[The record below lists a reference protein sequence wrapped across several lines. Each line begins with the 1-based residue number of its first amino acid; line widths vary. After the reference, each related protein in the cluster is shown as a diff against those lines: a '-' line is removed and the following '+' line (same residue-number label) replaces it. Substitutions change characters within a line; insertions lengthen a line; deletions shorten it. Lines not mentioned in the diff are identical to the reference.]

1 MSLHATFIE
10 HTFVSILALYVTLEC
25 AVTILQ
31 TRAAEKSCGRV
42 PEGFEK
48 KLTLAGIRKAADYT
62 GELAQA
68 NLLLTVVGAGFALCM
83 TFGNGLNVFTAVIE
97 TIMGPGIPADWVL
110 ISLIVLLMLLKL
122 AQANLLLTVVGAG
135 FALCMTFGNGLNVF
149 TAVIETIM
157 GPGIP
162 ADWVLIS
169 LIVLL
174 MLLIELPFGWWARYR
189 VKERYGYMR
198 EPRMRWLSR
207 TLSEALWGWLVFMP
221 VSAALLT
228 IFEYAGGDWWKLAW
242 GVWLVYLLWRWKLSS
257 VYGVF
262 WKRRSRPYANAE
274 TREAVRESL
283 HRQGITMTEM
293 VVMTRPAS
301 WDHSNIVLSG
311 WGLRRRV
318 IVFAH
323 VAHQLRKDEIVA
335 LAAHEAAHVRH
346 FHGVLRL
353 LINVAVSYIFC
364 WLAGWGATH
373 VQFFEGFNYSPML
386 TLDMPGTHA
395 GSVCAVALVVF
406 PMLLYP
412 LSPLLNLA
420 ARLMQY
426 DADLHAARIA
436 GLDPMISALVK
447 LHKDTTTSLSPS
459 LVYSLFHYKRP
470 HPGMRVA
477 NLQRLKRLSAPGGRL
492 EHLFPKPAEPR
503 APEAD

>member
-68 NLLLTVVGAGFALCM
+68 NLLLTVAGAGFALFM

-110 ISLIVLLMLLKL
+110 I
-122 AQANLLLTVVGAG
+122 N
-135 FALCMTFGNGLNVF
+135 
-149 TAVIETIM
+149 
-157 GPGIP
+157 
-162 ADWVLIS
+162 

-262 WKRRSRPYANAE
+262 
-274 TREAVRESL
+274 
-283 HRQGITMTEM
+283 
-293 VVMTRPAS
+293 
-301 WDHSNIVLSG
+301 
-311 WGLRRRV
+311 
-318 IVFAH
+318 
-323 VAHQLRKDEIVA
+323 
-335 LAAHEAAHVRH
+335 
-346 FHGVLRL
+346 
-353 LINVAVSYIFC
+353 C

-395 GSVCAVALVVF
+395 GSVCAVALIVF

>member
-68 NLLLTVVGAGFALCM
+68 NLLLTVVGAGFAL
-83 TFGNGLNVFTAVIE
+83 F
-97 TIMGPGIPADWVL
+97 
-110 ISLIVLLMLLKL
+110 
-122 AQANLLLTVVGAG
+122 
-135 FALCMTFGNGLNVF
+135 MTFGNGLNVF

-274 TREAVRESL
+274 TR
-283 HRQGITMTEM
+283 
-293 VVMTRPAS
+293 
-301 WDHSNIVLSG
+301 
-311 WGLRRRV
+311 
-318 IVFAH
+318 
-323 VAHQLRKDEIVA
+323 
-335 LAAHEAAHVRH
+335 EAAHVRH

>member
-68 NLLLTVVGAGFALCM
+68 NLLLTVVGAGFALFM

-97 TIMGPGIPADWVL
+97 TIMGPGIPADW
-110 ISLIVLLMLLKL
+110 
-122 AQANLLLTVVGAG
+122 
-135 FALCMTFGNGLNVF
+135 
-149 TAVIETIM
+149 
-157 GPGIP
+157 
-162 ADWVLIS
+162 
-169 LIVLL
+169 
-174 MLLIELPFGWWARYR
+174 
-189 VKERYGYMR
+189 
-198 EPRMRWLSR
+198 
-207 TLSEALWGWLVFMP
+207 
-221 VSAALLT
+221 
-228 IFEYAGGDWWKLAW
+228 
-242 GVWLVYLLWRWKLSS
+242 
-257 VYGVF
+257 
-262 WKRRSRPYANAE
+262 
-274 TREAVRESL
+274 
-283 HRQGITMTEM
+283 
-293 VVMTRPAS
+293 
-301 WDHSNIVLSG
+301 DHSNIVLSG

-323 VAHQLRKDEIVA
+323 VAHLLRKDEIVA